1 MMQELKHDLL
11 ESSKQ
16 LQSIKSKQDNDLQE
30 CICLFQYQLLH
41 VAFFFLP
48 NKHQSIYLNINS
60 PNDNIMQ
67 QESIYK
73 QVLTARRDA

>member
-1 MMQELKHDLL
+1 MMQELNHDLL

-30 CICLFQYQLLH
+30 CMSLPIPTTTCSI
-41 VAFFFLP
+41 FFLP
-48 NKHQSIYLNINS
+48 NKHQLIYLNINS

>member
-1 MMQELKHDLL
+1 MMQELKHDLF

-30 CICLFQYQLLH
+30 CICLSIPTTTCSI
-41 VAFFFLP
+41 FFLP
-48 NKHQSIYLNINS
+48 NKHKSIYLNINS

>member
-41 VAFFFLP
+41 VAFSFFQT
-48 NKHQSIYLNINS
+48 NQSIYLNINS

-67 QESIYK
+67 QESFCK